1 LPKLQILTQPTS
13 GLHDLVARRQS
24 LMKTLN
30 HGHLK
35 SYLNPLGLQAAITSI
50 GSILNLADK
59 TNRSHGREL
68 QNNLQNLSETVRE
81 EIDHVESVPTFFVR
95 NFVLPFL
102 RNVQTEIESLQ
113 LSMAKKFD
121 CAIAPPADVFE
132 IPKKYPLHVTGTSFD
147 LHIPL
152 ENTGPGIALNVRACC
167 IAENCTVL
175 TDETNLGDIDPA
187 PFILTLQFSLD
198 VPSDGLEAHVSIEW
212 NVLGEPATRACDF
225 AIRVLAQRTDL
236 NWEALAGWQPYS
248 LEVVGDEHFYGR
260 RDALERLM
268 RRLAPGSMQSCYITG
283 QKRVGKSSLARAV
296 EARTIDAPHDGD
308 YHVLYLECGEIR
320 HATGPDTLQ
329 EFGQRLE
336 SFLSELLPRNVEW
349 ERQDYSSSLTPLN
362 RLLNSLHRELPYTRA
377 VVIFDEFDEINEDL
391 YRYGELRPV
400 DSHIAA
406 TTTATGRAPPRS
418 SRRSCRGASRSP
430 AAPRSPRG
438 GSPPDAASRGCPG
451 HAPATPSGSAATG
464 SPPPRPAPPDPPAAG
479 PRRTPCR
486 PRAPRTQGRPAPPPG
501 RAPRREGS

>member
-1 LPKLQILTQPTS
+1 
-13 GLHDLVARRQS
+13 
-24 LMKTLN
+24 MKTLN